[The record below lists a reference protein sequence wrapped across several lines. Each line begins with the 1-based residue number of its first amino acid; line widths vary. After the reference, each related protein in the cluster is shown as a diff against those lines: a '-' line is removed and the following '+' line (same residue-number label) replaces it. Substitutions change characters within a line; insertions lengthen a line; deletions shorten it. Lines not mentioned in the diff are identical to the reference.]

1 MPVGAGSIK
10 RASKLNTETTEV
22 KAQETGVVEENAK
35 VAAEVATKEVGNT
48 MAEEGT
54 VANESG
60 ASESTKAKK
69 AAGAKSASKKTTEA
83 KKATKTKK
91 ASASKTVGEND
102 TNKSISSTVKIE
114 AKDEKNTMED
124 VASAEVAVLK
134 NSKASQ
140 FCHLTE
146 ELPIHLL

>member
-10 RASKLNTETTEV
+10 RASKLNTETAEV
-22 KAQETGVVEENAK
+22 KAQEAGVVEGNAK
-35 VAAEVATKEVGNT
+35 EAAEVATKEVGNT
-48 MAEEGT
+48 MAEEST

-60 ASESTKAKK
+60 ASESTAAKK
-69 AAGAKSASKKTTEA
+69 SAGTKSATKKTAEAKKTT
-83 KKATKTKK
+83 KAKK

-102 TNKSISSTVKIE
+102 TNKSISSTV
-114 AKDEKNTMED
+114 KDEKNTMED